1 MKIIQKTI
9 SNKVEEV
16 TDKGRVIVAI
26 NHIGN
31 EDSDHDISMPG
42 SFDETLQ
49 SDIGRLKWFL
59 NHDTNILLGVP
70 VKGWEEDGYVKM
82 ESQFNLDKQVAR
94 DVYSDY
100 KLYKEFGRSLEH
112 SVGVQPLRRDD
123 QDNRK
128 VLQWKM
134 WEYSTLT
141 SWGANSM
148 TPLLDIKSAKSEIEM
163 LKEALKLNY
172 SDERY
177 KNIENMIAA
186 IYKAMSGNLMVKC
199 PYCGETFDYN
209 LTKEEHVSQQVLDIC
224 NDYKDLLNSHTAF
237 KKMCELPAQIQTEI
251 LIVLKSGKE
260 ISEVSSYVHCPKCYD
275 RVYKH
280 NKLLQEHSK
289 SKKMNVKSILNKL

>member
-163 LKEALKLNY
+163 LKGALKLNY

-177 KNIENMIAA
+177 KNIESMISA
-186 IYKAMSGNLMVKC
+186 IYKAMTGDLIVRC

-209 LTKEEHVSQQVLDIC
+209 LIKEEHIPQQVLDIC
-224 NDYKDLLNSHTAF
+224 NNYKDLLNSGGAF
-237 KKMCELPAQIQTEI
+237 EKMCELPVQVQAEVFT
-251 LIVLKSGKE
+251 VLKSNKE

-280 NKLLQEHSK
+280 NKLLQKHSE